1 MKLLFSETPPDYQH
15 YIFPYAIWAFPEAGE
30 TPRDFFSRGF
40 LPSSRN
46 LDRYYL
52 CRSVRV
58 ALTGF
63 SPSSE
68 NRRILRKGAGLA
80 YELVPRDAFRF
91 TPAWR
96 DFCLT
101 YADLKFGAGVMTA
114 TRLDNLMHAKITSHL
129 MIFRDPAAGR
139 DIGLVMLFL
148 EPPHLAQYY
157 YAFYD
162 LDYHHRNL
170 GIYMMTTAVVHFAE
184 QGFGHLYLG
193 SCYSRNALYKTQFS
207 GAEFFN
213 GAGWSRHLEEL
224 KYLIARSQQP
234 QTQHLFES
242 EDYLHR
248 FYDGDLGRAVERSL
262 FTLK

>member
-30 TPRDFFSRGF
+30 TPRDFFGRGF
-40 LPSSRN
+40 LPSSKN

-52 CRSVRV
+52 CRSLRI
-58 ALTGF
+58 ALAEF

-68 NRRILRKGAGLA
+68 NRRIVRKCEGLIH
-80 YELVPRDAFRF
+80 ELVPRSAFTF

-101 YADLKFGAGVMTA
+101 YADIKFGAEVMTA
-114 TRLDNLMHAKITSHL
+114 ARLDNLMNSKITSHL
-129 MIFRDPAAGR
+129 LIFRDPAAKR
-139 DIGLVMLFL
+139 DIGLVTLFL
-148 EPPHLAQYY
+148 EPPYLAQYY

-162 LDYHHRNL
+162 LNYYRRNL
-170 GIYMMTTAVVHFAE
+170 GIYMMTTAVMHFAE
-184 QGFGHLYLG
+184 QNLQHLYLG

-207 GAEFFN
+207 GAEFFT
-213 GAGWSRHLEEL
+213 GAGWSRDLDEL
-224 KYLIARSQQP
+224 KYLISRSQQP
-234 QTQHLFES
+234 QSQHLFES

-248 FYDGDLGRAVERSL
+248 FYDSDLGRAVERSL
-262 FTLK
+262 FQIK